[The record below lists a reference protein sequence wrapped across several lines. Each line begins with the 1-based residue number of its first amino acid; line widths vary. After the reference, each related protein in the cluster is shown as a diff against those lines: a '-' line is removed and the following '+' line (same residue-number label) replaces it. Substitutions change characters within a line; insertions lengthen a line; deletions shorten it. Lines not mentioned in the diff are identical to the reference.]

1 MPRSE
6 FIDLVTDPDHE
17 GKDYIME
24 HPEMKKMCERVVDL
38 GSGMEVHI
46 G

>member
-1 MPRSE
+1 MSPSD
-6 FIDLVTDPDHE
+6 FKNLVTDPNHE

-24 HPEMKKMCERVVDL
+24 HPEMQKMFDGVVEL
-38 GSGMEVHI
+38 GNGMVVHV

>member
-1 MPRSE
+1 MPPKE
-6 FIDLVTDPDHE
+6 FISLVTDPDHE

-24 HPEMKKMCERVVDL
+24 HPEMKEMFENVVDL
-38 GSGMEVHI
+38 GNGMVIHY